1 MVLDGPPGHSAEAGP
16 EPAPDER
23 RLAELKGQLE
33 QAQAE
38 YDAAVGAQIAANAEF
53 KKTGED
59 VPHWALGQYERAMTA
74 TDQRL
79 AAASRA
85 LVDAKRRYNEARQA
99 YGQLLAEQH
108 DSDNPNPPTA
118 PGERGVAE
126 RRRILAADLQ
136 ALGIDVPN
144 PPEGAG

>member
-1 MVLDGPPGHSAEAGP
+1 
-16 EPAPDER
+16 
-23 RLAELKGQLE
+23 
-33 QAQAE
+33 
-38 YDAAVGAQIAANAEF
+38 
-53 KKTGED
+53 
-59 VPHWALGQYERAMTA
+59 MTA

-108 DSDNPNPPTA
+108 DGDHPDPPTA
-118 PGERGVAE
+118 RAERGVAE
-126 RRRILAADLQ
+126 RRQILAEDLK

>member
-1 MVLDGPPGHSAEAGP
+1 MLDGPPGQSAEAGP
-16 EPAPDER
+16 EPVTDER

-33 QAQAE
+33 KAQAE
-38 YDAAVGAQIAANAEF
+38 YDDAVGAQIAANAEF

-108 DSDNPNPPTA
+108 AGDNPDPPTA
-118 PGERGVAE
+118 PSERRAAE

-144 PPEGAG
+144 PPAGAG

>member
-1 MVLDGPPGHSAEAGP
+1 VVIDRPPGRSAETGP
-16 EPAPDER
+16 EPATDER

-33 QAQAE
+33 KAQAE
-38 YDAAVGAQIAANAEF
+38 YDDAVGAQIAANAEF
-53 KKTGED
+53 KKTSED

-85 LVDAKRRYNEARQA
+85 LVDAKRRYNEVRQE

-108 DSDNPNPPTA
+108 DGDHPDPLTTPA
-118 PGERGVAE
+118 ERRVTE
-126 RRRILAADLQ
+126 RRRILAEDLK

>member
-1 MVLDGPPGHSAEAGP
+1 VVLDGPPGHSAEAGP

-38 YDAAVGAQIAANAEF
+38 YDDAVGAQIAANAEF

-85 LVDAKRRYNEARQA
+85 LVDARRRYNEARQA

-108 DSDNPNPPTA
+108 DGDHPDPLTA
-118 PGERGVAE
+118 QAEQKATE
-126 RRRILAADLQ
+126 RRRILAEDLK